1 MMHRQNRLKGTGQ
14 EAQYSGDR
22 YIHKIISELFTKDN
36 PHQDTYICSILKK
49 SNGMMLL
56 DNAITALL
64 QIQQHKHNQV
74 WDSHTLGGLIGVLE
88 FCGFTDE
95 DPESFLKSL
104 KEGETVTNRI
114 MSVINADSNLMRD
127 LDLSPDLKTK
137 IDERIQ
143 FIDDQ
148 LEDIKMID
156 ELINRIKAV
165 KSADANKKNSAK
177 SQSIFSKL

>member
-1 MMHRQNRLKGTGQ
+1 
-14 EAQYSGDR
+14 
-22 YIHKIISELFTKDN
+22 
-36 PHQDTYICSILKK
+36 
-49 SNGMMLL
+49 MLL

-64 QIQQHKHNQV
+64 QIQQFKHNQV
-74 WDSHTLGGLIGVLE
+74 WDSHTLGGLFGVLE
-88 FCGFTDE
+88 VCGFTDP

-104 KEGETVTNRI
+104 KEGETVTSRI
-114 MSVINADSNLMRD
+114 MSVIHADSNLMRD

-165 KSADANKKNSAK
+165 TSADANKKNSAK
-177 SQSIFSKL
+177 SQSIFSKLNIFKKDKDGNGHDDNHGNFKPTLK